1 MVVQSND
8 FLLLL
13 FVQPQVRKKYQFCR
27 KREDYLRILII
38 TSFCFYTGKPQF
50 AAPPVNRLLGVFES
64 SKRQINTSLV
74 SLDNLWA
81 TIVEGGQEYVG
92 CVTEE
97 AGRCNALKN
106 TRYQAA
112 KEGGSHL
119 LCPSEH
125 LTQAKSGDKHLL
137 ETAIKGQR
145 SKSN

>member
-1 MVVQSND
+1 M
-8 FLLLL
+8 
-13 FVQPQVRKKYQFCR
+13 
-27 KREDYLRILII
+27 RILII

-125 LTQAKSGDKHLL
+125 LTQAKSEDKHLL